1 MTTLLGKL
9 GNNFLTAAFVPALW
23 FVILVELLFS
33 SLNVAG
39 SASWRALPVTLES
52 SLITLVFTLVI
63 GFTLMGLNTFLYK
76 LLEGYYFLER
86 FSGLRYRHAMK
97 ARKRRFEFTLR
108 EKYADHLLG
117 PYEKEQNPVAKALRQ
132 EQIDLL
138 RQSSRDLKAS
148 FKQDYPSRTDAVL
161 PTRFGNILKSSEQY
175 AGENYCID
183 SVVMWPRLIH
193 VIAPAYYQKL
203 DESNNN
209 LAFIVNC
216 MVLAI
221 VLAFLSLGAISYQV
235 YQNKGWTVSAATPP
249 QQQRQTSTS
258 ASGGTEVTSVPPVT
272 PGNSGVGSGRS
283 PFLYLVSAISFAGSA
298 WFFYN
303 ASLPAARQY
312 GNLFRSA
319 FDLFRFD
326 LITQLRLPL
335 PANEEAE
342 TILWEKLSGFLA
354 LGELEPRRFEPFEYT
369 HLATKPAP
377 RTTDEQA

>member
-33 SLNVAG
+33 PLNVAG
-39 SASWRALPVTLES
+39 SASWMALPVTLEG

-63 GFTLMGLNTFLYK
+63 GFTLMSLNTFLYK
-76 LLEGYYFLER
+76 LIEGYYVLER
-86 FSGLRYRHAMK
+86 FSGMRRRHAMK
-97 ARKRRFEFTLR
+97 SRKRQFEFALR
-108 EKYADHLLG
+108 DKYADYLLG
-117 PYEKEQNPVAKALRQ
+117 PYEKEQEPAAKARRYD
-132 EQIDLL
+132 QINHL

-148 FKQDYPSRTDAVL
+148 FKQDYPSRAEAVL

-175 AGENYCID
+175 AGENYRID

-193 VIAPAYYQKL
+193 VIGPEYYRKL

-209 LAFIVNC
+209 LAFIINC
-216 MVLAI
+216 MVLAVI
-221 VLAFLSLGAISYQV
+221 LALTSLGAAGYQR
-235 YQNKGWTVSAATPP
+235 YQNNGWTVLAATSPAQQQASTSAGAEDGVTDASAATP
-249 QQQRQTSTS
+249 
-258 ASGGTEVTSVPPVT
+258 
-272 PGNSGVGSGRS
+272 GNIGVGGGRS
-283 PFLYLVSAISFAGSA
+283 ALLYLVSAVLFAGIA

-326 LITQLRLPL
+326 LIAQLRLPL
-335 PANEEAE
+335 PADEKNE
-342 TILWEKLSGFLA
+342 IVLWEHLSGFLA
-354 LGELEPRRFEPFEYT
+354 LGELEPKRREPFQYD
-369 HLATKPAP
+369 HPTKPVSN
-377 RTTDEQA
+377 TTEEQV